1 MRIRTKVLLAFLL
14 AILTTGTTAVLVTN
28 TVAEDIITQQVN
40 NHLETTAQS
49 RARHIDTYL
58 LSEKQR
64 VEQLSESVVTKNL
77 LATSLGSP
85 DYDYKLALVTR
96 RARSTAAGSQ
106 FAYDVFVLDPS
117 GTIVASD
124 NPEKVGLDKS
134 EDSLFTGGKEGTSI
148 KGPMLPGDTKLP
160 SLSFSAPVLD
170 DASGAFLGVVAM
182 RMSMGALNAICKD
195 RTGLG
200 STGETYLL
208 NHDGF
213 MLTPSRFMEETFL
226 TQKIETAVIEEH
238 RAASEEP
245 GGQPDKM
252 ASHVYEDYM
261 GRDVLGTH
269 AHIME
274 ADWIL
279 VVEKGAD
286 EAFRPVT
293 VLASAVLRVFVVLL
307 LLGVVVGIL
316 LPRYVSRPL
325 MTLHR
330 GVEELAKGNLGHRVG
345 TSARDEIGELSRA
358 FDTMSVNLL
367 ESREQLEQY
376 SRGLESMVAQ
386 RTEELTKTNTEL
398 SQEIERRKEAEEA
411 REALIE
417 DLRRINERLDASNKE
432 LEDFAYV
439 ASHDLREPLR
449 KISSFGSILAD
460 TLKGK
465 LNEDEEENFGFM
477 VDGAQRMQAMIDAL
491 LTYSRVTTKAKAA
504 ERVDLNDVVAGL
516 QELEVATMLEE
527 TDGSMRVPGSLPV
540 VHGDPSQIRQ
550 LFQNLVAN
558 GLKFHRDGIPP
569 EITITSRE
577 TEAGMVRIEVK
588 DNGIGIPAEYLE
600 QVFTMFKRL
609 HSRARYEGTGIGLAV
624 CKKIVERNGGRI
636 GIESA
641 PGEGSTFWLTLPSR
655 VGEEENER
663 KE

>member
-1 MRIRTKVLLAFLL
+1 
-14 AILTTGTTAVLVTN
+14 
-28 TVAEDIITQQVN
+28 
-40 NHLETTAQS
+40 
-49 RARHIDTYL
+49 
-58 LSEKQR
+58 
-64 VEQLSESVVTKNL
+64 
-77 LATSLGSP
+77 
-85 DYDYKLALVTR
+85 
-96 RARSTAAGSQ
+96 
-106 FAYDVFVLDPS
+106 
-117 GTIVASD
+117 
-124 NPEKVGLDKS
+124 
-134 EDSLFTGGKEGTSI
+134 
-148 KGPMLPGDTKLP
+148 
-160 SLSFSAPVLD
+160 
-170 DASGAFLGVVAM
+170 
-182 RMSMGALNAICKD
+182 MGELNAICKD

-238 RAASEEP
+238 RAVSEEP
-245 GGQPDKM
+245 GAQPYKM
-252 ASHVYEDYM
+252 VAHIYEDYM
-261 GRDVLGTH
+261 GREVLGTH

-279 VVEKGAD
+279 VTEKGTG

-293 VLASAVLRVFVVLL
+293 VLARAVLWVFAALTVVA
-307 LLGVVVGIL
+307 VVVAIWL
-316 LPRYVSRPL
+316 SRSISGPVVAL
-325 MTLHR
+325 R
-330 GVEELAKGNLGHRVG
+330 GGVDELVEGHLGYKVG

-358 FDTMSVNLL
+358 FDTMSASLL

-376 SRGLESMVAQ
+376 SKGLESMVAQ
-386 RTEELTKTNTEL
+386 RTDELTKTNTEL

-411 REALIE
+411 REVLIE
-417 DLRRINERLDASNKE
+417 DLRRINESLDASNKE

-439 ASHDLREPLR
+439 VSHDLREPLR
-449 KISSFGSILAD
+449 KSSSFGSILAD

-527 TDGSMRVPGSLPV
+527 TGGSMRVHGSLPV
-540 VHGDPSQIRQ
+540 VYGDPSQIRQ

-588 DNGIGIPAEYLE
+588 DNGIGVPAEYLE

-609 HSRARYEGTGIGLAV
+609 HSRARYKGTGIGLAV

-641 PGEGSTFWLTLPSR
+641 PGEGSTFWLTLPFR
-655 VGEEENER
+655 VG
-663 KE
+663 